1 MGRAIVR
8 SQLKAGAEAG
18 RDYLVL
24 SQGAWTCQRSVRYGP
39 WILISTLHDGYHL
52 FDELMLFDLRTD
64 PHEQYNVAGQH
75 PEVVARALQ
84 LLAEWQQQMI
94 PHVARGRDPLTNV
107 VLEGGPYHVRGEL
120 PAYLKRLRATGR
132 ADKAE
137 LLTAKYP
144 ELSVA

>member
-1 MGRAIVR
+1 
-8 SQLKAGAEAG
+8 
-18 RDYLVL
+18 
-24 SQGAWTCQRSVRYGP
+24 
-39 WILISTLHDGYHL
+39 
-52 FDELMLFDLRTD
+52 
-64 PHEQYNVAGQH
+64 
-75 PEVVARALQ
+75 LQ
-84 LLAEWQQQMI
+84 LLTGWQQQMI